1 MSGRAPRLS
10 VLLFPFISCCP
21 DKVLGREEVCVFPPI
36 SLLSIATGKNLLF
49 DRTLEV
55 TLRKGRSAGGEVV
68 RALERSR
75 SGGEKGV
82 NTRR

>member
-1 MSGRAPRLS
+1 M
-10 VLLFPFISCCP
+10 
-21 DKVLGREEVCVFPPI
+21 
-36 SLLSIATGKNLLF
+36 GKNLLF

-55 TLRKGRSAGGEVV
+55 TLRKGISAGGEAV

-82 NTRR
+82 NERS